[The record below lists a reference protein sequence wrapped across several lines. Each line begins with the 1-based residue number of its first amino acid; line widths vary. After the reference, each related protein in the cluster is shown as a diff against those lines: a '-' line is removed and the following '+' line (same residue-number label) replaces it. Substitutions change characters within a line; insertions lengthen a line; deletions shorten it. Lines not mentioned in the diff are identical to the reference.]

1 MPRRLWHY
9 KDAPRPEQRC
19 ACRQLVAGRSVA
31 VCAIA
36 GCPQPQPLMGEID
49 AGRLAANSAM
59 TRARAYVESQ
69 ALRSQV
75 SELRLGRLVP
85 CPPPLVHLQMA
96 AELRLHVQDE
106 ALSQL

>member
-59 TRARAYVESQ
+59 TRARAYVECVEHSICRVHECLYDASGNVLAVVEAKRCSRHAREADEQ
-69 ALRSQV
+69 LR
-75 SELRLGRLVP
+75 
-85 CPPPLVHLQMA
+85 H
-96 AELRLHVQDE
+96 
-106 ALSQL
+106 